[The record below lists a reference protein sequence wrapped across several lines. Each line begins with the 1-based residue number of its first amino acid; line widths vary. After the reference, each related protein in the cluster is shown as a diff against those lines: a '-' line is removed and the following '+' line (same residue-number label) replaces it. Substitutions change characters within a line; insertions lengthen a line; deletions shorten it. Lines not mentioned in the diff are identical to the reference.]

1 MVRGFFIFLIFIC
14 KKSVWDLVKKEYPR
28 LTGFFTKAKTD
39 RIEKSDTKKYEVFQ
53 LEIIA
58 KEEKQII
65 YPERLI

>member
-1 MVRGFFIFLIFIC
+1 
-14 KKSVWDLVKKEYPR
+14 VWDLVKKEYPR
-28 LTGFFTKAKTD
+28 LTGFFTKTKTD

-58 KEEKQII
+58 KEEKQIL